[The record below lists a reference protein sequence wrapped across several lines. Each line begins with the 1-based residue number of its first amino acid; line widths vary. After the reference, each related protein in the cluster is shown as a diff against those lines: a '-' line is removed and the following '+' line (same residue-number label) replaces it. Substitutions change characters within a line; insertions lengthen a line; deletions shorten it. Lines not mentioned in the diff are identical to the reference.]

1 MAESFPE
8 GSAILDAMSCQV
20 ENGYVVAPTKPGF
33 GHSLQ
38 RRWCS
43 IFNLPEGYNAT
54 TREVTICQK
63 KLLL

>member
-33 GHSLQ
+33 GHSLTEKMVLDFQ
-38 RRWCS
+38 ITRR
-43 IFNLPEGYNAT
+43 I
-54 TREVTICQK
+54 
-63 KLLL
+63 